1 MDRLTK
7 LEDFIKALPL
17 SRERHAMLEIVGLLG
32 ELASKEA
39 VAQEENLVS
48 NAVGIGDKP
57 KRGRKPSVSLGKN
70 HGA

>member
-39 VAQEENLVS
+39 VPQEENLANTVC
-48 NAVGIGDKP
+48 IGDKP